1 MKLFDSDKDL
11 SIYNELL
18 KWLENNIN
26 YMLDFT

>member
-18 KWLENNIN
+18 EWLENNIN
-26 YMLDFT
+26 YMLDLT

>member
-18 KWLENNIN
+18 EWLENNIN